1 MAYFKNLVA
10 ESILEVEEDQV
21 ATYLEY
27 SDRYALCDIN
37 GNLIEEAETVKAEP
51 KEEQPKKKEKT
62 EAVAEKDEEAEKAEE
77 APAEVEER

>member
-10 ESILEVEEDQV
+10 ESILEVPEDQV
-21 ATYLEY
+21 ETYLEY

-37 GNLIEEAETVKAEP
+37 GNLIEETETVKAEL
-51 KEEQPKKKEKT
+51 KEQSKKKEKT
-62 EAVAEKDEEAEKAEE
+62 EAVAKKTEDTEEAGE

>member
-21 ATYLEY
+21 ETYLEY
-27 SDRYALCDIN
+27 SDRYALCDVN

-51 KEEQPKKKEKT
+51 KEQPKKKEETK
-62 EAVAEKDEEAEKAEE
+62 AVAKKDEETEKAEE

>member
-10 ESILEVEEDQV
+10 ESILEVPEDQV
-21 ATYLEY
+21 DTYLEQ

-51 KEEQPKKKEKT
+51 KEQLKKKEKT
-62 EAVAEKDEEAEKAEE
+62 EAVSKKAEE
-77 APAEVEER
+77 VEEAGETPAEVEER

>member
-27 SDRYALCDIN
+27 SDRYALCDVN

-51 KEEQPKKKEKT
+51 KEQPKKKEETK
-62 EAVAEKDEEAEKAEE
+62 AVAKKDEETEKVEE

>member
-10 ESILEVEEDQV
+10 ESILEVPEDQV
-21 ATYLEY
+21 ETYLEY

-51 KEEQPKKKEKT
+51 KEQPKKKEKT
-62 EAVAEKDEEAEKAEE
+62 EAVAKKVEEAEKAEE

>member
-10 ESILEVEEDQV
+10 ESILKVEDDQV
-21 ATYLEY
+21 ETYLEY

-37 GNLIEEAETVKAEP
+37 GNLIKEAETVKAEP
-51 KEEQPKKKEKT
+51 KEQPKKKAKT
-62 EAVAEKDEEAEKAEE
+62 EAVAENTEETEE

>member
-21 ATYLEY
+21 ETYLEY
-27 SDRYALCDIN
+27 SDRYALCDVN

-51 KEEQPKKKEKT
+51 KEQPKKKEKT
-62 EAVAEKDEEAEKAEE
+62 EAVAKKDEETEKAEE

>member
-21 ATYLEY
+21 ETYLEY
-27 SDRYALCDIN
+27 SDRYVLCDVN

-51 KEEQPKKKEKT
+51 EEQPKKKEETK
-62 EAVAEKDEEAEKAEE
+62 AVAKKAE
-77 APAEVEER
+77 EVEER